1 MYDSIKTN
9 KNATLILK
17 FIDEETEENPKAFI
31 ILDKIIP
38 IEKNKSE
45 YRIIFEDQS
54 LNENKIY
61 ECFLQ
66 YSSEKLSFYIKI
78 NYGQENHY
86 IFGRKKNK
94 SSFEFIFFDFVDK
107 KIDNNRCYIKY
118 NKKKYFAYDDKNFL
132 TLRNINLVNV
142 DLNNIDFPLTY
153 KNEALSKTVIDDKS
167 FLILISLAEETS
179 KIFGV
184 FQNNPLQEKKTIIT
198 ANEVFAILE
207 PSLKAVQDVL
217 NYNEKYKT
225 YSEFSKK
232 IKTDNIQTYTN
243 EIKNSQKLEMKVV
256 PYFTFYRNKLTA
268 EEIKAYN
275 IYSEFMITF
284 PSLQE
289 NRRTCKNINAYK
301 YYRQHFA
308 SHKVI
313 EDFLKTIPE
322 NIDESQK
329 ALLKYSASRCLRT
342 LLLNGKAYKE
352 EKLFYYYN
360 INIPGTFYNEA
371 KKFNEKFIKELNEN
385 SEIYLFLLQIN
396 SGSSINKLTNDLTA
410 RISMLTIDQVKSHLL
425 DSLPDYIIRINTFCD
440 FRGLTFN
447 ETKCTFIS
455 EKDIFNSLLD
465 DSELNDFKL
474 DHLYNY
480 RFILS
485 NVLAH
490 ERFGHVKFSIN
501 FYSFKQDYRSNFDD
515 IYEDEPL
522 SPRQFYQIKIENNE
536 KKQLLIQVVEIEKKF
551 GEVVEKGEAGQ
562 AFNVFLT
569 RGDEKNFDILRCIN
583 VDFSEIF
590 MHPEFLAAEELTK
603 LNELL
608 SKLKLEEEFSHCE
621 IKKIS
626 DEKYEL
632 KKKEFHEVEN
642 FPTIPKFDLK

>member
-9 KNATLILK
+9 KIATLILK
-17 FIDEETEENPKAFI
+17 FMDEETEENPKEFI

-45 YRIIFEDQS
+45 YKIIFDDKS

-61 ECFLQ
+61 ECFLK
-66 YSSEKLSFYIKI
+66 YNSEKLSFYIKI
-78 NYGQENHY
+78 NYGQDNHY

-94 SSFEFIFFDFVDK
+94 KSFEFIFFDFANK

-142 DLNNIDFPLTY
+142 DLDNIDFPLTY
-153 KNEALSKTVIDDKS
+153 KNESLSKTLINDKS

-184 FQNNPLQEKKTIIT
+184 FQNNPFQEKKTIIT
-198 ANEVFAILE
+198 ANEVCAILE
-207 PSLKAVQDVL
+207 PSIKAVQDVL
-217 NYNEKYKT
+217 NYNETYKT
-225 YSEFSKK
+225 YSEFSKEIK
-232 IKTDNIQTYTN
+232 IENIQTFTN
-243 EIKNSQKLEMKVV
+243 EIKNSQKLEMKVI
-256 PYFTFYRNKLTA
+256 PFFIFYRHKLTA
-268 EEIKAYN
+268 EEIKAFN

-289 NRRTCKNINAYK
+289 NRRTSKNINSYK
-301 YYRQHFA
+301 YYRQYFA

-352 EKLFYYYN
+352 EKLFYYYD
-360 INIPGTFYNEA
+360 INTPGTFYNEA
-371 KKFNEKFIKELNEN
+371 KKFNEKFIKELNEK
-385 SEIYLFLLQIN
+385 SEIYLYLLQIN
-396 SGSSINKLTNDLTA
+396 SGSGINKLTNDLTA
-410 RISMLTIDQVKSHLL
+410 RMSMLTIEQVKSHLL
-425 DSLPDYIIRINTFCD
+425 DSLPDYIIRIKTSCD

-455 EKDIFNSLLD
+455 EKDIFNSWLD
-465 DSELNDFKL
+465 DSELNDLKL
-474 DHLYNY
+474 DQLYNY

-485 NVLAH
+485 NLLAH

-501 FYSFKQDYRSNFDD
+501 FYSFKQDYKSDFDE

-522 SPRQFYQIKIENNE
+522 SPRQFYQIKNENNE
-536 KKQLLIQVVEIEKKF
+536 KKEILIQVVETEKKF

-569 RGDEKNFDILRCIN
+569 RGNIKNFDILRCIN

-590 MHPEFLAAEELTK
+590 EHPEFLAAEDLTK

-608 SKLKLEEEFSHCE
+608 KKLEIEETSNYE

-626 DEKYEL
+626 EEKYEL
-632 KKKEFHEVEN
+632 KKREFHEVEN
-642 FPTIPKFDLK
+642 FPTTPKFHLK